1 MTALFKATSWQLTI
15 RGLALILFG
24 IMALI
29 WPNLTV
35 AVLAILFGVYALVDG
50 VVSVVGAILNRK
62 TSPNWTL
69 LLIMGLISIIAGI
82 FAISNPGV
90 TSLALLYIIA
100 VWALLIGLVSI
111 LTAVRLRREIEGE
124 WVMIAAGVL
133 SIVFGIA
140 LIVAPG
146 AGAVAL
152 VWLIGAYAIILGIL
166 DMLLAARA
174 RRWARAFDL

>member
-1 MTALFKATSWQLTI
+1 MTTLFKATSWQLTI

-50 VVSVVGAILNRK
+50 VVAVVGAILNRK

-152 VWLIGAYAIILGIL
+152 AWLIGAYAIILGIL

-174 RRWARAFDL
+174 RGWARAFDL

>member
-1 MTALFKATSWQLTI
+1 MTTLFRATSWQLTI

-24 IMALI
+24 IMAPI
-29 WPNLTV
+29 WPDLTV

-69 LLIMGLISIIAGI
+69 LLIVGLISIIAGI

-90 TSLALLYIIA
+90 TSL

-174 RRWARAFDL
+174 RGWARAFDL

>member
-50 VVSVVGAILNRK
+50 VVAVVGAILNRK

-69 LLIMGLISIIAGI
+69 LLIVGLISIIAGI

-174 RRWARAFDL
+174 RRWARALDL

>member
-1 MTALFKATSWQLTI
+1 MTTLFKATSWQLTI

-35 AVLAILFGVYALVDG
+35 TVLAILFGVYALVDG

-174 RRWARAFDL
+174 RGWARAFDL

>member
-35 AVLAILFGVYALVDG
+35 SVLAILFGVYALVDG

-69 LLIMGLISIIAGI
+69 LLIVGLISIIAGI

-140 LIVAPG
+140 LIVAPD
-146 AGAVAL
+146 AGAAAL
-152 VWLIGAYAIILGIL
+152 AWLIGAYAIILGIL

-174 RRWARAFDL
+174 RRWARALDL

>member
-1 MTALFKATSWQLTI
+1 MTTLFKATSWQLTI

-35 AVLAILFGVYALVDG
+35 TVLAILFGVYALVDG

-140 LIVAPG
+140 LIVAPD
-146 AGAVAL
+146 AGAAAL
-152 VWLIGAYAIILGIL
+152 AWLIGAYAIILGIL

-174 RRWARAFDL
+174 RGWARAFDL

>member
-1 MTALFKATSWQLTI
+1 MTTLFKATSWQLTI

>member
-1 MTALFKATSWQLTI
+1 MTTLFKATSWQLTI

-35 AVLAILFGVYALVDG
+35 TVLAILFGVYALVDG
-50 VVSVVGAILNRK
+50 IVSVVGAILNRK

-140 LIVAPG
+140 LIVAPD
-146 AGAVAL
+146 AGAAAL
-152 VWLIGAYAIILGIL
+152 AWLIGAYAIILGIL

-174 RRWARAFDL
+174 RGWARAFDL

>member
-50 VVSVVGAILNRK
+50 VVAVVGAILNRK

-69 LLIMGLISIIAGI
+69 LLIVGLISIIAGI

>member
-1 MTALFKATSWQLTI
+1 MTTLFKATSWQLTI

-35 AVLAILFGVYALVDG
+35 TVLAILFGVYALVDG

>member
-1 MTALFKATSWQLTI
+1 MTTLFKATSWQLTI

-152 VWLIGAYAIILGIL
+152 AWLIGAYAIILGIL

-174 RRWARAFDL
+174 RGWARAFDL